1 MTGPDAGGT
10 RRPARFDQPPTPTG
24 SITTITTARTPPS
37 EAKRQPNA
45 FTTSR
50 GITRRRLPL
59 VEEGLRMPAVT
70 AAVGVSGAAVRAVE
84 RGSTGVLAP
93 SVSPVGRVST
103 SLLLGRV
110 DQEGSLSAGRVLN
123 GDAAGD
129 LGRGVGRAGAVDAD
143 GDREVEAVD
152 GSSPR
157 GRGYGVEVPH
167 RGAVAGRAGAV
178 R

>member
-70 AAVGVSGAAVRAVE
+70 AAVGVSGAVVPAIE
-84 RGSTGVLAP
+84 PGSTGALAP
-93 SVSPVGRVST
+93 SEPTAGQVST
-103 SLLLGRV
+103 SLPLGPPQNPKTLR
-110 DQEGSLSAGRVLN
+110 LRAGRFAVT
-123 GDAAGD
+123 GA
-129 LGRGVGRAGAVDAD
+129 RGPLTARHPV
-143 GDREVEAVD
+143 
-152 GSSPR
+152 
-157 GRGYGVEVPH
+157 
-167 RGAVAGRAGAV
+167 V
-178 R
+178 RSRRPDPGLATSQVRFPPECGGIHNED

>member
-1 MTGPDAGGT
+1 MLPFREASVGQPILAAIVAAVVLVAAS
-10 RRPARFDQPPTPTG
+10 ARYQGIPVA
-24 SITTITTARTPPS
+24 TIGWVLLVWSLVWLVGEIIANGTARTQMNGS
-37 EAKRQPNA
+37 LIFREANMRSP
-45 FTTSR
+45 
-50 GITRRRLPL
+50 
-59 VEEGLRMPAVT
+59 GLLG
-70 AAVGVSGAAVRAVE
+70 AVGSI
-84 RGSTGVLAP
+84 
-93 SVSPVGRVST
+93 
-103 SLLLGRV
+103 LLLGRV

>member
-1 MTGPDAGGT
+1 
-10 RRPARFDQPPTPTG
+10 
-24 SITTITTARTPPS
+24 
-37 EAKRQPNA
+37 
-45 FTTSR
+45 
-50 GITRRRLPL
+50 
-59 VEEGLRMPAVT
+59 MP
-70 AAVGVSGAAVRAVE
+70 GYSGATRQAMARLLEENATHSVIDGLYTRYEVMPLPQSTSPNKLRKSTHLVQQLAD
-84 RGSTGVLAP
+84 RGSGEDFAA
-93 SVSPVGRVST
+93 
-103 SLLLGRV
+103 LGRV